1 MGAAAEGTLVVRQ
14 LGRQSYEPVWEAM
27 KRFTND
33 RTENTTDEIWIVQ
46 HDPVFTL
53 GQAGKPE
60 HVLMPGDIPVIK
72 VDRGGQVTYHGPG
85 QLVFYFLLDV
95 RRRGSGPRILV
106 TALENA
112 VISVLKHF
120 GIIAKNDPDAPGV
133 YVDGAK
139 IASLGLRFRK
149 SRSYHGLSLNVDM
162 DLEPFNRINPCG
174 YAGLKVTRMA
184 DLLENVS
191 IDEVS
196 AQLLRCFMAELGYN
210 NAETIIDTQIP
221 QVLYPFGV

>member
-1 MGAAAEGTLVVRQ
+1 MSAAAERALVVRQ
-14 LGRQSYEPVWEAM
+14 LGRQNYEPVWEAM
-27 KRFTND
+27 KQFTHD
-33 RTENTTDEIWIVQ
+33 RVDNTPDEIWIVQ

-53 GQAGKPE
+53 GQAGKSE

-95 RRRGSGPRILV
+95 RRLGSGPRILV
-106 TALENA
+106 SALENS
-112 VISVLKHF
+112 VISTLKGY
-120 GIIAKNDPDAPGV
+120 GITAENDPEAPGV

-162 DLEPFNRINPCG
+162 ELEPFNRINPCG
-174 YAGLKVTRMA
+174 YPNLQVTQMA
-184 DLLENVS
+184 SLLEKVD
-191 IDEVS
+191 IDDVCHR
-196 AQLLRCFMAELGYN
+196 LLQCFMTELGYN
-210 NAETIIDTQIP
+210 SNGTIIETQIP
-221 QVLYPFGV
+221 